1 MTFRFSAKFAA
12 TAAATFFA
20 ACAFAYSVTDAQG
33 TRFDFEKP
41 PRCATVVPAI
51 TQNIFAIGAGEY
63 LLANSRYCD
72 FPEEAKRKIKIGG
85 YIDPDYEK
93 IVSLKPDI
101 FILPATADSRVARR
115 LEKIGIKCF
124 VLHGEGIANISADVR
139 MLGKLFDLGKSAEK
153 IAADFDDAVKPVNSG
168 GGRRAFFMFGKM
180 AAGRGTFAGNLLNA
194 CGLANCADKIGRPWA
209 EVPREFVL
217 AANPEIIFAECES
230 EKSRAETER
239 FFRTDPVWR
248 TTAAVKNSR
257 ICFVPRDTVIVPSVR
272 VAEALKIMRAFL
284 LKN

>member
-1 MTFRFSAKFAA
+1 MTARLFAKSASTIAALFSAAY
-12 TAAATFFA
+12 
-20 ACAFAYSVTDAQG
+20 AFAYSAVDAQG
-33 TRFDFEKP
+33 THFEFEKP

-51 TQNIFAIGAGEY
+51 TQNIFAIGAGKY
-63 LLANSRYCD
+63 LVANSRYCD
-72 FPEEAKRKIKIGG
+72 FPEEAKHKTKIGG

-93 IVSLKPDI
+93 IVSLNPDI
-101 FILPATADSRVARR
+101 FILPATADSRVAKR
-115 LEKIGIKCF
+115 LEKLGIKCF
-124 VLHGEGIANISADVR
+124 ILHGEGIANISADVR

-153 IAADFDDAVKPVNSG
+153 TASDFDNAVKPDNSG

-180 AAGRGTFAGNLLNA
+180 AAGRGSFAGDLLNA
-194 CGLANCADKIGRPWA
+194 CGLENCADKIGRPWA

-217 AANPEIIFAECES
+217 AAKPEIIFAEFDG

-248 TTAAVKNSR
+248 TTPAVKNSR

-272 VAEALKIMRAFL
+272 VAEAIKIMREFL
-284 LKN
+284 QKN

>member
-115 LEKIGIKCF
+115 LEKLGIKCF

-139 MLGKLFDLGKSAEK
+139 MLGKLFDLRK
-153 IAADFDDAVKPVNSG
+153 
-168 GGRRAFFMFGKM
+168 RA
-180 AAGRGTFAGNLLNA
+180 LY
-194 CGLANCADKIGRPWA
+194 
-209 EVPREFVL
+209 
-217 AANPEIIFAECES
+217 
-230 EKSRAETER
+230 
-239 FFRTDPVWR
+239 
-248 TTAAVKNSR
+248 
-257 ICFVPRDTVIVPSVR
+257 
-272 VAEALKIMRAFL
+272 
-284 LKN
+284 